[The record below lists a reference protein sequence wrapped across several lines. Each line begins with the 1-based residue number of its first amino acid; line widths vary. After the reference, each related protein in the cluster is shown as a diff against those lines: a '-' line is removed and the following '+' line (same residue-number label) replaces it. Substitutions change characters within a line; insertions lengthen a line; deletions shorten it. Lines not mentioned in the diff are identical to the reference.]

1 MRTIINWLNQE
12 LYHNA
17 LRNYLLFVGILL
29 AGILLKRVCSTLI
42 SRQLFRLVKDN
53 SKPVAISEFVSM
65 LRKPVEALFMLCIIY
80 LAFDR
85 LNIPEEWNWQPVEK
99 FGIRMIADRLFGSL
113 MIMVIAWVVIRF
125 VKFIGLIFTKRAEK
139 TDSKADDQLIP
150 FFRDLGIIA
159 IVILAIFAI
168 LDNVFNIDV
177 AALITGLGIGGLA
190 LALAARETLENL
202 FASFTIFLDLP
213 FVVGDT
219 VQVGQLSGDVEKVG
233 FRSTRIRTADG
244 SLVTIPNRLMTT
256 QGLENLTQR
265 QFRRAK
271 FVLRFNYKTSL
282 AQLQALI
289 TDIKLLID
297 THEMTK
303 PREGLVKF
311 DQFGESS
318 LDVLVIYHV
327 ETADWRIFNNVKEEI
342 NLQIIELIEKHG
354 VQFAFPTRTIMMQAD
369 KAENDFVEA
378 VKK

>member
-1 MRTIINWLNQE
+1 MQTIIDWLNQE
-12 LYHNA
+12 LYHNP

-29 AGILLKRVCSTLI
+29 AGVLLKRICSTLI
-42 SRQLFRLVKDN
+42 SSQLFRLVKNN
-53 SKPVAISEFVSM
+53 SKPVPLSEFVSL
-65 LRKPVEALFMLCIIY
+65 LRKPVEAVFMLCIIY

-85 LNIPEEWNWQPVEK
+85 LNIPEEWKWQPVEK
-99 FGIRMIADRLFGSL
+99 FGIRMIADRFFSIL
-113 MIMVIAWVVIRF
+113 MIMAIAWAVIRF
-125 VKFIGLIFTKRAEK
+125 VKFVGLIFMKRAEK

-150 FFRDLGIIA
+150 FFRDLGVVA

-219 VQVGQLSGDVEKVG
+219 VQVGQLAGDVEKVG

-244 SLVTIPNRLMTT
+244 SLITMPNRLMTT

-271 FVLRFNYKTSL
+271 YVLHFAYNTSL
-282 AQLQALI
+282 TQLQAL
-289 TDIKLLID
+289 TADIKHLID

-318 LDVLVIYHV
+318 LDVLVIFHV

-342 NLQIIELIEKHG
+342 NLQIIALMAKHG
-354 VQFAFPTRTIMMQAD
+354 VQFAFPTRTIVMQSGEID
-369 KAENDFVEA
+369 KDFVETA
-378 VKK
+378 KK

>member
-1 MRTIINWLNQE
+1 MQTIIDWLNQE
-12 LYHNA
+12 LYHNP

-29 AGILLKRVCSTLI
+29 AGVLLKRICSTLI
-42 SRQLFRLVKDN
+42 SSQLFRLVKNN
-53 SKPVAISEFVSM
+53 SKPVPLSEFVSL
-65 LRKPVEALFMLCIIY
+65 LRKPVEAVFMLCIIY

-85 LNIPEEWNWQPVEK
+85 LNIPEEWKWQPVEK
-99 FGIRMIADRLFGSL
+99 FGIRMIADRFFSIL
-113 MIMVIAWVVIRF
+113 MIMAIAWAVIRF
-125 VKFIGLIFTKRAEK
+125 VKFVGLIFMKRAEK

-150 FFRDLGIIA
+150 FFRDLGVVA

-219 VQVGQLSGDVEKVG
+219 VQVGQLAGDVEKVG

-244 SLVTIPNRLMTT
+244 SLITVPNRLMTT

-271 FVLRFNYKTSL
+271 YVLHFAYNTSL
-282 AQLQALI
+282 TQLQAL
-289 TDIKLLID
+289 TADIKHLID

-318 LDVLVIYHV
+318 LDVLVIFHV
-327 ETADWRIFNNVKEEI
+327 ETADWRIFKNVKEEI
-342 NLQIIELIEKHG
+342 NLQIIALMAKHG
-354 VQFAFPTRTIMMQAD
+354 VQFAFPTRTIVMQSGEID
-369 KAENDFVEA
+369 KDFVETT
-378 VKK
+378 KK

>member
-1 MRTIINWLNQE
+1 MQTIIDWLNQE
-12 LYHNA
+12 LYHNP

-29 AGILLKRVCSTLI
+29 AGVLLKRICSTLI
-42 SRQLFRLVKDN
+42 SSQLFRLVKDN
-53 SKPVAISEFVSM
+53 SKPVPLSEFVSL
-65 LRKPVEALFMLCIIY
+65 LRKPVEAVFMLCIIY

-85 LNIPEEWNWQPVEK
+85 LNIPDEWKWQPVEK
-99 FGIRMIADRLFGSL
+99 FGIRMIADRLFSIL
-113 MIMVIAWVVIRF
+113 MIMAIAWAVIRF
-125 VKFIGLIFTKRAEK
+125 VKFVGLIFIKRAEK

-150 FFRDLGIIA
+150 FFRDLGVVA

-219 VQVGQLSGDVEKVG
+219 VQVGQLAGDVEKVG

-244 SLVTIPNRLMTT
+244 SLITMPNRLMTT

-271 FVLRFNYKTSL
+271 YILRFTYNTSL
-282 AQLQALI
+282 TQLQAI
-289 TDIKLLID
+289 TADIKHLID

-311 DQFGESS
+311 DQFSESS
-318 LDVLVIYHV
+318 LDVLVIFHV

-342 NLQIIELIEKHG
+342 NLQIIALMAKHG
-354 VQFAFPTRTIMMQAD
+354 VQFAFPTRTIVMQSGEID
-369 KAENDFVEA
+369 TDFVETI
-378 VKK
+378 KK